1 MWAGLAAAAVGPAH
15 TPLPMQLNPPAQ
27 EQLQERGG
35 KTAGGSCSSSAP
47 AASCPPGG
55 GVRGGTAWPDPLHHH
70 WSAIFATHLRSLCP
84 PSQGSKVSESFSV
97 WSWGCCRV
105 RVAAGRG
112 SSQAGRRR
120 RLYIS
125 AASFG
130 RPASVDWYPTPPG
143 FLAGIYE

>member
-112 SSQAGRRR
+112 SLQAGRRR

-130 RPASVDWYPTPPG
+130 RPASVHWYPTPPG

>member
-15 TPLPMQLNPPAQ
+15 TLLPMQLNPPAQ

-70 WSAIFATHLRSLCP
+70 WSAIFKTHLRSLCP

-112 SSQAGRRR
+112 SLQAGRRR

-130 RPASVDWYPTPPG
+130 IPPHPAFWLGYMNDRE
-143 FLAGIYE
+143 I